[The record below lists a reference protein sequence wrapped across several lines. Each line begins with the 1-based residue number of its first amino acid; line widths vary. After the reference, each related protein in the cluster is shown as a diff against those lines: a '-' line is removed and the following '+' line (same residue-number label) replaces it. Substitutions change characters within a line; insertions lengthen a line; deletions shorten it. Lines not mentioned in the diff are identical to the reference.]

1 VFTPYPE
8 NARPQPSPRPSASIS
23 GLRFGAGLP
32 VTVRMLAKACSAAVS
47 GIEAYPVEVEVNA
60 VYGDTLIVSL
70 SCILRA
76 SRLSVIQFKV

>member
-1 VFTPYPE
+1 
-8 NARPQPSPRPSASIS
+8 
-23 GLRFGAGLP
+23 
-32 VTVRMLAKACSAAVS
+32 MLAKVCSAAVS